1 MAAGRRLLLAYLVYF
16 TALGAAFPYL
26 PVFYRELGL
35 RLEEIG
41 LLTAI
46 QAATQLAL
54 APVWGG
60 LADRFPHTRLTLPV
74 ATGVAI
80 AGGAIL
86 FGALDFAVVLA
97 GSMILYAGLSGI
109 APTLDART
117 LETLGPAGR
126 DRYGQVRAFG
136 SLAFVVSTL
145 LVGFLLDSRGAR
157 TLFVVYLPALLAT
170 LVVTATIPRRGSMSR
185 SVNLLSGARDIV
197 ARRGMGLV
205 FLGFTVV
212 WGALAAA
219 NTFYSIQIVALGGNA
234 SMVGFAWS
242 FGALFEVPL
251 MFMFPRLGARFGTE
265 RLLILGAI
273 ALGLRVLLAALAS
286 DPIGLLAIAPLEGFG
301 FAGVF
306 VGGVTVLAARAPA
319 GLGGTAQGLFAASA
333 GLATIV
339 GSMVGG
345 GVAAAVGIPGLF
357 AICGLVGLVGAA
369 ILAVSLVGSRSM
381 DGALPPAS
389 ARPSDRSTKA

>member
-1 MAAGRRLLLAYLVYF
+1 MAAGRRVLLAYLVYF
-16 TALGAAFPYL
+16 TALGASFPYL
-26 PVFYRELGL
+26 PVFYRDLGL
-35 RLEEIG
+35 QLEEIG

-60 LADRFPHTRLTLPV
+60 LADRFPHTRLTLPL
-74 ATGVAI
+74 AAGVAV

-86 FGALDFAVVLA
+86 FWASDFAVVLA
-97 GSMILYAGLSGI
+97 GSMLLYAGLSGI
-109 APTLDART
+109 GPTLDART

-145 LVGFLLDSRGAR
+145 LVGLLLDSRGAR
-157 TLFVVYLPALLAT
+157 SLFLVYLPALLAT
-170 LVVTATIPRRGSMSR
+170 LVVTATIPRRGSMTR
-185 SVNLLSGARDIV
+185 SINILSGARDIV
-197 ARRGMGLV
+197 VKRGMGL
-205 FLGFTVV
+205 FFIGFTVV
-212 WGALAAA
+212 WAALAAA
-219 NTFYSIQIVALGGNA
+219 NTFYSIQIVALGGDA
-234 SMVGFAWS
+234 SLVGFAWS
-242 FGALFEVPL
+242 FGALIEVPM
-251 MFMFPRLGARFGTE
+251 MFLFPRLGARFGTE

-273 ALGLRVLLAALAS
+273 AFGLRALLAALAV

-319 GLGGTAQGLFAASA
+319 ALGGTAQGLFAASA

-345 GVAAAVGIPGLF
+345 AVAAAVGIPGLF

-389 ARPSDRSTKA
+389 ARPSDLSTQA

>member
-1 MAAGRRLLLAYLVYF
+1 MAAGRRVLLAYLVYF
-16 TALGAAFPYL
+16 TALGASFPYL
-26 PVFYRELGL
+26 PVFYRGLGL

-41 LLTAI
+41 LLIAI
-46 QAATQLAL
+46 QAAIQLAF

-60 LADRFPHTRLTLPV
+60 LADRFPHTRLTLPL

-86 FGALDFAVVLA
+86 FGASDFAGVLA

-109 APTLDART
+109 GPAIDART
-117 LETLGPAGR
+117 LETLGPSGR

-145 LVGFLLDSRGAR
+145 LVGLLLDAHGAR
-157 TLFVVYLPALLAT
+157 SLFLVYLPALLAT
-170 LVVTATIPRRGSMSR
+170 LVVTAMIPRRGAVTR
-185 SVNLLSGARDIV
+185 SVNILSGARDIV
-197 ARRGMGLV
+197 VKRRMGFFFIGL
-205 FLGFTVV
+205 TVV
-212 WGALAAA
+212 WAALSAA

-234 SMVGFAWS
+234 SLVGFAWS
-242 FGALFEVPL
+242 FGAVIEVPI
-251 MFMFPRLGARFGTE
+251 MFLFPRLGARFGTE

-273 ALGLRVLLAALAS
+273 ALGLRALLAALAT
-286 DPIGLLAIAPLEGFG
+286 DPVGLLTIAPLEGFG

-319 GLGGTAQGLFAASA
+319 GLVGTAQGLFAASA

-339 GSMVGG
+339 GSIVGG
-345 GVAAAVGIPGLF
+345 GVAGAVGIPGLF
-357 AICGLVGLVGAA
+357 ATSGLVGLVGSA
-369 ILAVSLVGSRSM
+369 ILAVALVGNQSM
-381 DGALPPAS
+381 DGAAPPAS
-389 ARPSDRSTKA
+389 AGTSDLSAPA